1 MHIVPHKE
9 ERMNISMT
17 CTDMTKLR
25 EKAPVI
31 FRGPWEECFSKIASL
46 GYDGAE
52 VHIHDSSC
60 IDRKEL
66 KRKLDQAGLK
76 LTSIGTGTAYGW
88 DHLSLTSADGYVR
101 QQAVDRLKEHIL
113 TAADYDHAVVIVGL
127 IRGKVAECEG
137 RAEYEARL
145 LAGLK
150 ECADYGARYG
160 VVLGVELLNRYE
172 CDYANNIDEGL
183 EMLDQVGSP
192 NLQLH
197 LDTYH
202 MNIEEGDIRKAI
214 LKAAGRIGHVHI
226 ADNDRWYA
234 GHGHYDFKETV
245 EALREAG
252 YDYALAVESL
262 YYPDPET
269 SASHTYEVLKNLI

>member
-1 MHIVPHKE
+1 
-9 ERMNISMT
+9 MNISMT
-17 CTDMTKLR
+17 CTEMMKLR
-25 EKAPVI
+25 EKAPVV
-31 FRGPWEECFSKIASL
+31 FRGAWEDCFSRIASI

-60 IDRKEL
+60 IDRNEL
-66 KRKLDQAGLK
+66 KQKLKESGLK

-88 DHLSLTSADGYVR
+88 DHLSLTSRDGFVR
-101 QQAVDRLKEHIL
+101 QQAVSRLKEHIL
-113 TAADYDHAVVIVGL
+113 TAADYEHAVVIVGL
-127 IRGKVAECEG
+127 IRGKMTECEG
-137 RAEYEARL
+137 PAEYEARL
-145 LAGLK
+145 IEGLK

-160 VVLGVELLNRYE
+160 AVLGVELLNRYE

-183 EMLDQVGSP
+183 EMLDKVGSP
-192 NLQLH
+192 NVQLH

-202 MNIEEGDIRKAI
+202 MNIEERDIRKAI
-214 LKAAGRIGHVHI
+214 LKAAGRIAHVHI

-262 YYPDPET
+262 NYPDPAT
-269 SASHTYEVLKNLI
+269 SAARSYEILKNLVL